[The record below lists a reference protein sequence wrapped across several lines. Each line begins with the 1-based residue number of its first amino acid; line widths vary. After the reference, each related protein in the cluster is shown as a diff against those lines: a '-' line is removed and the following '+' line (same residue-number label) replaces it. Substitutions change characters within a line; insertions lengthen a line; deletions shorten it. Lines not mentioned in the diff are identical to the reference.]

1 VDELRRLGVDVYAA
15 DLVRLQG
22 VRTGAKI
29 RHDANSIAAVTIE
42 LAQARANESTVG
54 VRGHSG
60 GKLNI

>member
-1 VDELRRLGVDVYAA
+1 
-15 DLVRLQG
+15 VRLQG